1 MEPVWRLVNS
11 IREKRAVELQLE
23 TSLRDPPSRSGQ
35 LGTKKNGLMTGK
47 VDAIKP
53 NLTQLATTIITPHVS
68 LQKSSRCLRPPLQIL
83 TE

>member
-35 LGTKKNGLMTGK
+35 LGTKKKRAN
-47 VDAIKP
+47 DW
-53 NLTQLATTIITPHVS
+53 
-68 LQKSSRCLRPPLQIL
+68 
-83 TE
+83 